1 MSKHDYDCHFY
12 GPQMITRRL
21 FSFLAMPAIL
31 ALTMPFASARDVT
44 HIMGTTSVPEAP
56 VRIVALTNEATEDL
70 LALGIVPVG
79 AVRSA
84 NANPWFD
91 HVAAQLAD
99 TILVGE
105 ELAPDMETIAALEPD
120 LIIGNKKR
128 HEKIYDQ
135 LSAIAPTVFVENITG
150 QWRENL
156 AVYSGAIG
164 KSAEGEALLADYQR
178 RVEAIQ
184 SELGDRR
191 AEKVG
196 LVRFIAGQ
204 NYAYN
209 NDSFSGSIL
218 RDIGFGRPAAQDKP
232 GLAEPITKE
241 RIPDLDGDRLL
252 YFSYETGDGL
262 ALEEQKAWLADPLWQ
277 ALDAA
282 KAGHVYGVSDTVW
295 ATAGGIMA
303 AHLALDDI
311 ERIYG
316 IASTR

>member
-1 MSKHDYDCHFY
+1 
-12 GPQMITRRL
+12 MINRRL
-21 FSFLAMPAIL
+21 FSLLSIPL
-31 ALTMPFASARDVT
+31 ALAALAPAAFARDVT
-44 HIMGTTSVPEAP
+44 HIMGTTNVSDAP

-70 LALGIVPVG
+70 LALGIVPIG
-79 AVRSA
+79 AVRSI
-84 NANPWFD
+84 NTERWFD
-91 HVAAQLAD
+91 HIAAQLD
-99 TILVGE
+99 TTTMVGD
-105 ELAPDMETIAALEPD
+105 ELSPDMESIAALEPD

-135 LSAIAPTVFVENITG
+135 LSAIAPTVFVENVTG
-150 QWRENL
+150 QWKENL
-156 AVYSGAIG
+156 VVYAEAAG
-164 KSAEGEALLADYQR
+164 KSAEAETILADYHR
-178 RVEAIQ
+178 RVEAIRT
-184 SELGDRR
+184 ELGSRL

-218 RDIGFGRPAAQDKP
+218 RDIGFGRPAAQDKA

-241 RIPDLDGDRLL
+241 RIPELDGDRLL

-262 ALEEQKAWLADPLWQ
+262 ALEEEKNWMSDPLWQ
-277 ALDAA
+277 NLQVA
-282 KAGHVYGVSDTVW
+282 KAGQIYGVSDTVW
-295 ATAGGIMA
+295 ATSGGILA

-316 IASTR
+316 LASTR

>member
-1 MSKHDYDCHFY
+1 
-12 GPQMITRRL
+12 MITRRL
-21 FSFLAMPAIL
+21 FSLLAMPAIL

-99 TILVGE
+99 TTLVGE

-262 ALEEQKAWLADPLWQ
+262 ALEEEKAWLADPLWQ
-277 ALDAA
+277 ALDAV